1 MRARVVV
8 AVVWLF
14 SAAIAAGVYRSVSLL
29 VLLVSLSLVRAVLL
43 RAGHAWL
50 ALALVVACSLIGF
63 AAIERAGSDRELFVN
78 SALRSRDRSVRLTGW
93 VSGFPQ
99 SGRYGTTFPFATHVE
114 GRAMRVTVRAQ
125 VFDVAYGDSLSIDA
139 RLATNPRT
147 SFDYLASR
155 GISGEAKARFADVE
169 RVRRKQGCPVLRD
182 VLWPMHRAART
193 RLARALGADA
203 ALPVGL
209 LLGERGLLDRA
220 AYHAV
225 RNLGIAHLLALS
237 GMHLTMIAILAVA
250 ATHFAPRRRD
260 AAIAVALSL
269 YVGVVGDIDS
279 LTRAWVMALLI
290 LGARALVRP
299 PRPLDALGTALLLML
314 LWRPCSILSVGLQLS
329 FAATLA
335 LLLCVPRLPK
345 VLLQP
350 PRSSR
355 PRAVRIALRTG
366 QGAAVASVV
375 SAAVEIFIAPLQLH
389 HFGQLSVVG
398 PIATVVFLL
407 PVTILQGL
415 ALAALLP
422 LPTLEHITTPAMIH
436 LSTTLLDAIVA
447 GGRVAPQPIAAGPP
461 NVLIYYASVVVL
473 WRWPTRWLAWV
484 VALIGLLFSW
494 WVAR

>member
-1 MRARVVV
+1 MRERVVV

-14 SAAIAAGVYRSVSLL
+14 SAAIAAGVYRSLPLFAFL
-29 VLLVSLSLVRAVLL
+29 VLLALGRAVLL
-43 RAGHAWL
+43 RASHAWL
-50 ALALVVACSLIGF
+50 ALALIVPCGGIGLASIRRAAADRHVVA
-63 AAIERAGSDRELFVN
+63 AAAETTRGRMICLD
-78 SALRSRDRSVRLTGW
+78 GW
-93 VSGFPQ
+93 VCGFPQ
-99 SGRYGTTFPFATHVE
+99 SGRYGTTFPFATHID
-114 GRAMRVTVRAQ
+114 GRAVRVSVRAQ
-125 VFDVAYGDSLSIDA
+125 IFDIAYGDSLSMDA
-139 RLATNPRT
+139 RLATNPPT

-155 GISGEAKARFADVE
+155 GISGETKVRFQDIGPIRARH
-169 RVRRKQGCPVLRD
+169 GCPVLRD
-182 VLWPMHRAART
+182 VLWPMHRAARM

-209 LLGERGLLDRA
+209 LLGERGMLDRA

-250 ATHFAPRRRD
+250 ATHFTPRRRD
-260 AAIAVALSL
+260 AAIAGALSW

-279 LTRAWVMALLI
+279 LTRAWAMALLI

-299 PRPLDALGTALLLML
+299 PKPIDALGTALLLML

-335 LLLCVPRLPK
+335 LLLCVQRLPNA
-345 VLLQP
+345 LIRP

-355 PRAVRIALRTG
+355 PRSVRTAIRMG
-366 QGAAVASVV
+366 QGAAVAFIASV
-375 SAAVEIFIAPLQLH
+375 AVEIFIAPLQLH

-398 PIATVVFLL
+398 PVATVVFLL

-415 ALAALLP
+415 ALAASLP
-422 LPTLEHITTPAMIH
+422 LPALEHATTPVLIR
-436 LSTTLLDAIVA
+436 LSTTLLDAIVVA
-447 GGRVAPQPIAAGPP
+447 GHVAPQPVAAGPP
-461 NVLIYYASVVVL
+461 NVLIYYASTVVL
-473 WRWPTRWLAWV
+473 WRWPTRWPAWV
-484 VALIGLLFSW
+484 VAVMGLLLSW

>member
-1 MRARVVV
+1 M
-8 AVVWLF
+8 WLF
-14 SAAIAAGVYRSVSLL
+14 SAGVAAGVYRSFSLFAVL
-29 VLLVSLSLVRAVLL
+29 FVLLLARAVLL
-43 RAGHAWL
+43 RAAHAWL
-50 ALALVVACSLIGF
+50 ALGLVVACGVIGY
-63 AAIERAGSDRELFVN
+63 ASIECATADRHVVASTAQRSHGS
-78 SALRSRDRSVRLTGW
+78 SVVLDGW
-93 VSGFPQ
+93 VCGFPQ
-99 SGRYGTTFPFATHVE
+99 SGRYGTTFPLATHIE
-114 GRAMRVTVRAQ
+114 GRPVRVSVRAEM
-125 VFDVAYGDSLSIDA
+125 FDIAYGDSLIVNA
-139 RLATNPRT
+139 RLASNART

-155 GISGEAKARFADVE
+155 GHSGEA
-169 RVRRKQGCPVLRD
+169 RVRFDGIHRLRGSEGCLLLRAI
-182 VLWPMHRAART
+182 LWPMHRVART

-209 LLGERGLLDRA
+209 LLGERGMLDRA

-250 ATHFAPRRRD
+250 ATRFAPRRRD

-299 PRPLDALGTALLLML
+299 PNPIDALGTALLLML

-335 LLLCVPRLPK
+335 LLLCVQRLPNA
-345 VLLQP
+345 LIRP

-355 PRAVRIALRTG
+355 PRWMRTAIRMG
-366 QGAAVASVV
+366 QAAAVAFIA

-415 ALAALLP
+415 ALAASLP
-422 LPTLEHITTPAMIH
+422 LPALEHVTTPVLIR
-436 LSTTLLDAIVA
+436 LSTFLLDAIVA
-447 GGRVAPQPIAAGPP
+447 AGHVAPQPVAAGPP
-461 NVLIYYASVVVL
+461 NVPIFYASLVVV
-473 WRWPTRWLAWV
+473 WRWPTRWPAWA
-484 VALIGLLFSW
+484 VAAIGWLLSW